1 MSIEAQVAELEEYAT
16 KENLIITEFIIESKT
31 AKEPG
36 RDQFEKMLKL
46 IEQKK
51 ADGILSWHPDRL
63 ARNSIDGGKII
74 YLLDTGKLLDLKFPS
89 FWFENTPQGKF
100 MLNIAFGQS
109 KYYVDNLSENVKR
122 GNRQKLRRGEW
133 PNHAPFG
140 YINDS
145 KTKSILINNK
155 KAPIIQKAFK
165 MFLEEKYSF
174 TDIRNF
180 FTKHHL
186 LTEKDN
192 LIHSD
197 KVKRILSDSFY
208 YGVMKFCGEFYEGK
222 HEPLISKKL
231 FDKVQEI
238 VKIKSRKRKDNLHDY
253 PYRGFIKCG
262 ECGCFITA
270 EKRTKYYK
278 RTKRKAEYYY
288 HHCTKKKGFCSQG
301 HIRREKL
308 EKQLKVILKKV
319 SLSPFSAKMFRQC
332 GEKDASEERL
342 KYKDQINNHARQLEE
357 TNLKLERLLEAYLD
371 KIITCDEYQN
381 KKNSLILQK
390 VTLTQELKVLEE
402 KGNNWLEPFNEFVNN
417 ALTCGKI
424 AAAKNNCHDLEIMA
438 KTVGSNFFLKDRRLS
453 AGGFSAGF
461 NALFEQPDSKSA
473 NLPSLPLPLLL
484 CSWDS
489 DQ

>member
-1 MSIEAQVAELEEYAT
+1 MNTIKYIAYCRKSTDEPDRQILSIESQVSELQEFAA
-16 KENLIITEFIIESKT
+16 KENLKIVSTITESKT

-36 RDQFEKMLKL
+36 REKFAQVLEMV
-46 IEQKK
+46 ERGE
-51 ADGILSWHPDRL
+51 AAGIISWHPDRL

-133 PNHAPFG
+133 PNKAPFG

-145 KTKSILINNK
+145 KTKSILIDHK
-155 KAPIIQKAFK
+155 SAPIIQKAFK

-174 TDIRNF
+174 TNIRNF
-180 FTKHHL
+180 FTKNHL
-186 LTEKDN
+186 LTAKDN
-192 LIHSD
+192 LIHTD
-197 KVKRILSDSFY
+197 KVKRILCDPFY
-208 YGVMKFCGEFYEGK
+208 YGVMKFCGEYYEGK
-222 HEPLISKKL
+222 HEPLISKRL

-288 HHCTKKKGFCSQG
+288 HHCTKKKGACSQG
-301 HIRREKL
+301 YIRREKL

-319 SLSPFSAKMFRQC
+319 SLSPFSAKMFRQWA
-332 GEKDASEERL
+332 EKDASEEKL

-357 TNLKLERLLEAYLD
+357 TNTKLERLLEAYLD
-371 KIITCDEYQN
+371 KIITGEEYKN
-381 KKNSLILQK
+381 KKKQ
-390 VTLTQELKVLEE
+390 QEIYLNL
-402 KGNNWLEPFNEFVNN
+402 FD
-417 ALTCGKI
+417 KI
-424 AAAKNNCHDLEIMA
+424 SE
-438 KTVGSNFFLKDRRLS
+438 
-453 AGGFSAGF
+453 
-461 NALFEQPDSKSA
+461 
-473 NLPSLPLPLLL
+473 
-484 CSWDS
+484 
-489 DQ
+489 